1 MLSLDRQAFIDAVVD
16 VPPKPDEMERVL
28 AFNQGRTTTGALA

>member
-1 MLSLDRQAFIDAVVD
+1 MIFRLYSFIEAPAN

-28 AFNQGRTTTGALA
+28 AFNRGKRDVEASA